1 VRKFLA
7 FSESG
12 AVAQAITPQQHQAL
26 LAIKAHDAAEP
37 MSVSELAACLLIKT
51 HSAVGL
57 VGRLVD
63 RGMVERQPSE
73 RDRRRILLR
82 LTRAGGRVLE
92 TISRKNLGK
101 LKTTMPVFMDLMNA
115 LEQLDLPAPD
125 EELHEAPDS

>member
-101 LKTTMPVFMDLMNA
+101 LKTTMPVFIDLMNA